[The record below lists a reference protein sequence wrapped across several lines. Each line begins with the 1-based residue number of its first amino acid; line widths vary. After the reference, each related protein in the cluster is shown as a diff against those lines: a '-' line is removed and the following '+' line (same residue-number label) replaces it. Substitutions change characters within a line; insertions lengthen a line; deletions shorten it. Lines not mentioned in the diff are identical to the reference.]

1 MAYIKTY
8 PDMVE
13 MSDFLGFYPN
23 EIDSDIGKYTF
34 EIGGLIFTYCIVE
47 GWVEITIKVGRET
60 AVEFTTE
67 CIEFLK
73 IRRDKDGEFIEIGQN
88 FTIDRMVQI
97 ELYIRPKILLKYA
110 SLEC

>member
-1 MAYIKTY
+1 
-8 PDMVE
+8 MVE
-13 MSDFLGFYPN
+13 MSDFFGFYPD

-34 EIGGLIFTYCIVE
+34 KTDGLIFIYCIVE
-47 GWVEITIKVGRET
+47 GWVNITIKVGGEA
-60 AVEFTTE
+60 AVEFTAE
-67 CIEFLK
+67 CIESLK

-88 FTIDRMVQI
+88 FAIDRMVQI